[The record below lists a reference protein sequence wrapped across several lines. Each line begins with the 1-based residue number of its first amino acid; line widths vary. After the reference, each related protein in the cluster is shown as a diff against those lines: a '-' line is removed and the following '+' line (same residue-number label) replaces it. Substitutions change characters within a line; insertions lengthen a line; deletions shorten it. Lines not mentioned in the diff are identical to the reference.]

1 MYNILHDS
9 SKFKVVT
16 EDLFNVI
23 IRKEDNFNRILT
35 KLKNNKEISSDEYNL
50 MYVSGTK
57 PGIFYGLPKVH
68 KRDIPLRPILSAIG
82 TAGYNIAKFF
92 VPLLS
97 IFTTNEFT
105 INDSFSFVN
114 EIVSIPDSDCYVMAT
129 FDIKSLFTNIP
140 LDETVSIATESFF
153 NSPNQPR

>member
-50 MYVSGTK
+50 MYVS
-57 PGIFYGLPKVH
+57 
-68 KRDIPLRPILSAIG
+68 
-82 TAGYNIAKFF
+82 
-92 VPLLS
+92 
-97 IFTTNEFT
+97 
-105 INDSFSFVN
+105 
-114 EIVSIPDSDCYVMAT
+114 
-129 FDIKSLFTNIP
+129 
-140 LDETVSIATESFF
+140 
-153 NSPNQPR
+153 